1 MRDPPISKH
10 AAPLVDQSLEDIVPD
25 LDNLLDLRVVLQIF
39 LDCVRLNLDAL
50 LRVDG
55 DANEAGAARV

>member
-1 MRDPPISKH
+1 M
-10 AAPLVDQSLEDIVPD
+10 PD